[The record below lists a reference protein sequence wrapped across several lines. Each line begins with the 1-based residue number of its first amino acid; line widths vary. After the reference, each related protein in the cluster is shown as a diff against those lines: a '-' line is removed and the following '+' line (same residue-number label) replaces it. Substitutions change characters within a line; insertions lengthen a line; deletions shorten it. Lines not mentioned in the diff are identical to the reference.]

1 MLLRIVARHHGMC
14 GFAAKS
20 VRRIP
25 TQPTRLLRRPATI
38 DGNTSACAVRGGGGG
53 THTAGDSNVTGIHHG
68 KACVQ
73 SLCPYYTPVIWLAAF
88 EQRKAASSPMS
99 SGVANVLEGCLDA
112 SSSADAASLDSCK
125 GHSRRHEKHEA
136 TLAP

>member
-38 DGNTSACAVRGGGGG
+38 DGNTSACAVRGGGVGP
-53 THTAGDSNVTGIHHG
+53 TQQGI
-68 KACVQ
+68 
-73 SLCPYYTPVIWLAAF
+73 
-88 EQRKAASSPMS
+88 RM
-99 SGVANVLEGCLDA
+99 
-112 SSSADAASLDSCK
+112 
-125 GHSRRHEKHEA
+125 
-136 TLAP
+136 